1 MHEDPTY
8 EGFASHDAPL
18 PKLQRK
24 IEDARH
30 WFLINAEDQMGHLD
44 DAGCITF
51 ALYVGRRVEHV
62 WRELDDAT
70 GRAIGD
76 LYPQTRVQDD
86 PRAADDLKTLTAAVR
101 ALPAVPAAEASVE
114 DWVRCARGNLQ
125 AAGDAVNAMQLSVR
139 SVAVQMR
146 IAREAFSRY
155 RVAKYRWTALAYADE
170 PETALV
176 YQVLEA

>member
-1 MHEDPTY
+1 MQDDPLF
-8 EGFASHDAPL
+8 EHFEPDDAPL
-18 PKLQRK
+18 PKLERK

-30 WFLINAEDQMGHLD
+30 WFLINAGDQLRHLEDP
-44 DAGCITF
+44 GCIAN

-62 WRELDDAT
+62 WRELDDAA
-70 GRAIGD
+70 GRATAD
-76 LYPQTRVQDD
+76 YYPQTRTQDD
-86 PRAADDLKTLTAAVR
+86 PRVAEDLETLFTAIH
-101 ALPAVPAAEASVE
+101 ALHAVPNIDAGAEQ
-114 DWVRCARGNLQ
+114 WVACARGNLQ
-125 AAGDAVNAMQLSVR
+125 AAGDALNAMELTVR

-155 RVAKYRWTALAYADE
+155 RVAKYRWTVLAYADE